1 MNVLEIF
8 EPALCCATGV
18 CGPEPDQ
25 QLIELQNTINL
36 LVKAEVQVKRYAINQ
51 VPMAFVKNETV
62 KAFVKA
68 NGPGKLPLTLLDG
81 ELILAG
87 SYPTI
92 EMLKDKIPVL
102 KDVKPENRILGQFS

>member
-1 MNVLEIF
+1 MSILEIF

-36 LVKAEVQVKRYAINQ
+36 LAKAEVQVKRFAINQ

-62 KAFVKA
+62 KAFIKA
-68 NGPGKLPLTLLDG
+68 NGPGELPLTLLDG

-87 SYPTI
+87 SYPAI
-92 EMLKDKIPVL
+92 EMLITKIPAL
-102 KDVKPENRILGQFS
+102 QEVKPENRILGQFS